1 MTRADIDY
9 IVLDALANDLE
20 SVEDILRLANHPEI
34 GWTELAGGPI
44 AEFSVLLALPRL
56 VEDGLVRAY
65 VLDASVGQL
74 QDLRDLGI
82 QHVAE
87 LRGQDP
93 ERLYARLIA
102 QRGVHQDR
110 CVLYVFRCAVYF
122 AETAQPDAERL
133 KWWNWKDAQP
143 VAPARRNRKA
153 RTGATR

>member
-1 MTRADIDY
+1 MTGKRARPECDDLQSIPG
-9 IVLDALANDLE
+9 VGPSLA
-20 SVEDILRLANHPEI
+20 
-34 GWTELAGGPI
+34 
-44 AEFSVLLALPRL
+44 
-56 VEDGLVRAY
+56 
-65 VLDASVGQL
+65 

-122 AETAQPDAERL
+122 AETPQPNPERL

-143 VAPARRNRKA
+143 AASAPRSRKA
-153 RTGATR
+153 RPGVTR